1 MRTHN
6 VDLPSLTSFLI
17 SLMWITLHFGISRKE
32 LNSLLRLLILRALA
46 YQSKSARVYRLTEYS
61 SRELLGAI
69 C

>member
-32 LNSLLRLLILRALA
+32 LNSLLRLFILKALA